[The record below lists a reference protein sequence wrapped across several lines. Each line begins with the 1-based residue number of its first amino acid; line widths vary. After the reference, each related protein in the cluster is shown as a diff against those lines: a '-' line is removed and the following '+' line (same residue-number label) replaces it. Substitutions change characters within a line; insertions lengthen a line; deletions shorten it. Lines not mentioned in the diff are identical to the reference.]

1 MLSPRWRPVF
11 FSILAVLAI
20 WLVALAGYRIAKSS
34 TMTADKLRAYV
45 ESVDLSKLS
54 GSARAKAIQRLV
66 DKLNALPIEERQKA
80 PMERIAWGWFEQMT
94 EAEKSGFIEA
104 TMPSG
109 FKQMLTAFEQLSEE
123 QRRRAIGDT
132 LRSEE
137 HTSEL
142 QSHSF
147 ISY

>member
-66 DKLNALPIEERQKA
+66 DKLNALRVEDRQRGR
-80 PMERIAWGWFEQMT
+80 MERIAWGCFEQMT
-94 EAEKSGFIEA
+94 EAAPGD
-104 TMPSG
+104 
-109 FKQMLTAFEQLSEE
+109 AFHSRLLS
-123 QRRRAIGDT
+123 
-132 LRSEE
+132 
-137 HTSEL
+137 
-142 QSHSF
+142 F
-147 ISY
+147 